1 MTCVERPVGHGF
13 VAVRDDGPMADV
25 EIKNN
30 PEQNRYEA
38 WLGGELA
45 GFAEYELRDDETIV
59 FVHTVVEDEYE
70 GEGVGSTLVRETL
83 DDVQRD
89 GELGVVVKCSFI
101 KEWIKRHPDYEHL
114 LA

>member
-1 MTCVERPVGHGF
+1 
-13 VAVRDDGPMADV
+13 MADV
-25 EIKNN
+25 SVRNN

-38 WLGGELA
+38 WLGDELA
-45 GFAEYELRDDETIV
+45 GYAEYEPRDQTIT

-70 GEGVGSTLVRETL
+70 GEGVGSTLVRGAL

-89 GELGVVVKCSFI
+89 GELEVVVKCPFI
-101 KEWIKRHPDYEHL
+101 KEWISRHSDYEHL